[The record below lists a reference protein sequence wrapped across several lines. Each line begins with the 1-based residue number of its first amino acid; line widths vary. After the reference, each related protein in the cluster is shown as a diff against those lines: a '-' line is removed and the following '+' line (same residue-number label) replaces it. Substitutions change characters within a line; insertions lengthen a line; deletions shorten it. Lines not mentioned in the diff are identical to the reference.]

1 LIQHCFDFKAAS
13 REFIR
18 TVNKDEPNN
27 FYKLDIK
34 TLQLRWTDIEIRKYR
49 LNDLGNDKSDE
60 EDEELPPLET
70 TERTEASS
78 RIEDSNIDLNKER
91 RHAEQEVESKN
102 PVKSNIVGYNDGT
115 TSEED
120 GNGDSGPGYNDLE
133 GLD

>member
-60 EDEELPPLET
+60 ENTDEELPPLDT
-70 TERTEASS
+70 TERTEAST
-78 RIEDSNIDLNKER
+78 RTEDSKIDLNE
-91 RHAEQEVESKN
+91 
-102 PVKSNIVGYNDGT
+102 
-115 TSEED
+115 
-120 GNGDSGPGYNDLE
+120 
-133 GLD
+133 